1 MSIGM
6 GAMIY
11 FDNSASSYYKPPSVV
26 NAMTNALKFLP
37 ANAGRSGHSEALKG
51 AALVQKTRERMAF
64 FVTAGDGDVVF
75 TAGCTAAL
83 NLAIFGSVRRGGHV
97 ITTVREH
104 NSVLRP
110 LYELRRRGLIT
121 LSVADKVTAEEI
133 GKLVRP
139 ETYMIVT
146 NHVSNVNGEVA
157 PVKEIGWLCREKGL
171 IYLVDGAQSVGY
183 LPVDM
188 TNDNIDMLAVA
199 PHKGLHA
206 AQGAGA
212 LVASKRVSL
221 RPVIFGGTGTASH
234 ELIQPSDRPDG
245 LEAGTLPLPA
255 IASLCAALKWADA
268 TADKN
273 RDKIASLYSALYD
286 GAKRIAGLEIYS
298 RPIRRAEFSR
308 STSLRSH
315 LPKPPIFCPPSTIS
329 ASAPDFTA
337 RRSCTNTSDFSARAG
352 ACAPRSVATTPPN
365 KSTFS
370 SAPSA
375 KFRGETIVNKKRAR
389 TKMRARFFVVLIVFI
404 LP

>member
-1 MSIGM
+1 
-6 GAMIY
+6 MIY

-139 ETYMIVT
+139 ETYMVAT

-286 GAKRIAGLEIYS
+286 GAKRVAGLEIYS
-298 RPIRRAEFSR
+298 PPDSPSGIFAFNVSSLAPSETADILSAEYD
-308 STSLRSH
+308 
-315 LPKPPIFCPPSTIS
+315 ICV
-329 ASAPDFTA
+329 
-337 RRSCTNTSDFSARAG
+337 RAG
-352 ACAPRSVATTPPN
+352 LHCAPLMHEHLGLLGSGGCVRASLGCDNTPEQID
-365 KSTFS
+365 F
-370 SAPSA
+370 
-375 KFRGETIVNKKRAR
+375 FLRALR
-389 TKMRARFFVVLIVFI
+389 EISG
-404 LP
+404 

>member
-1 MSIGM
+1 M

-37 ANAGRSGHSEALKG
+37 ANAGRSGHSETLKG

-255 IASLCAALKWADA
+255 IASLCAALKWAGEN
-268 TADKN
+268 ADKN

-286 GAKRIAGLEIYS
+286 GAKRVAGLEIYS
-298 RPIRRAEFSR
+298 PPDSPSGIFAFNVSSLAPSETADILSAEYD
-308 STSLRSH
+308 
-315 LPKPPIFCPPSTIS
+315 ICV
-329 ASAPDFTA
+329 
-337 RRSCTNTSDFSARAG
+337 RAG
-352 ACAPRSVATTPPN
+352 LHCAPLMHEHLGLLGSGGCVRASLGCDNTPEQID
-365 KSTFS
+365 F
-370 SAPSA
+370 
-375 KFRGETIVNKKRAR
+375 FLRALR
-389 TKMRARFFVVLIVFI
+389 EISG
-404 LP
+404 

>member
-1 MSIGM
+1 
-6 GAMIY
+6 MIY

-64 FVTAGDGDVVF
+64 FVTAGDCDVVF

-286 GAKRIAGLEIYS
+286 GAKRISGLKIYSPPASPSGIFAFNVSSLAPSETADILSAEYDICVRAGL
-298 RPIRRAEFSR
+298 
-308 STSLRSH
+308 H
-315 LPKPPIFCPPSTIS
+315 
-329 ASAPDFTA
+329 
-337 RRSCTNTSDFSARAG
+337 
-352 ACAPRSVATTPPN
+352 CAPLMHEHLGLLGSGGCVRASLGCDNTPEQID
-365 KSTFS
+365 F
-370 SAPSA
+370 
-375 KFRGETIVNKKRAR
+375 FLRALR
-389 TKMRARFFVVLIVFI
+389 EISG
-404 LP
+404 